1 MTRTRIFL
9 MLSVLIWLPYGLFC
23 VFQPGYLA
31 EAAGV
36 VGSTPTGTTE
46 IRAMYGGLQA
56 GIGLMCVFALMRPG
70 FARSALPALCFLAGG
85 LFLARLTG
93 LVIDGSGSDYTY
105 GTLVFESSYAIAAGW
120 LSRGS
125 TISNST

>member
-1 MTRTRIFL
+1 MTGTRIYL
-9 MLSVLIWLPYGLFC
+9 MLSVLLWLPYGLFC
-23 VFQPGYLA
+23 VFQPGYLS

-56 GIGLMCVFALMRPG
+56 GIGVMCGFALLRPN
-70 FARSALPALCFLAGG
+70 FAQPALTALCFLVGG

-93 LVIDGSGSDYTY
+93 FVIDGSGSQYTY

-120 LSRGS
+120 LARGS
-125 TISNST
+125 TLREA